1 MKHLFKALGEMP
13 TLYNLAEANNMAEVQ
28 SDFYC
33 VGKSVF
39 DHCKLGGYPFVDVT
53 VISQS
58 V

>member
-13 TLYNLAEANNMAEVQ
+13 TLYNLEEANNMPEVQ
-28 SDFYC
+28 SDFCC
-33 VGKSVF
+33 VGKSVL
-39 DHCKLGGYPFVDVT
+39 DHCKSGGFPFVDVT

>member
-1 MKHLFKALGEMP
+1 MKLLFKALGEMP
-13 TLYNLAEANNMAEVQ
+13 TLCNLMEANNMAEVQ

-39 DHCKLGGYPFVDVT
+39 DHCKSGGYPFVDVT